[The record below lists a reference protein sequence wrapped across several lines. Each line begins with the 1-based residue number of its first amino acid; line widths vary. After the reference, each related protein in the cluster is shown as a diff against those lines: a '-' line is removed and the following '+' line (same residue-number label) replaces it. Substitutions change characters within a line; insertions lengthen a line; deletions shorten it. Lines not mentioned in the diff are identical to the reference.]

1 MIYLSFGF
9 FPPYVSVCFGQ
20 KIDNRSE
27 KNCRK
32 LPKNINNIYKFY
44 HFISQESTDLIVL
57 DSSLSLDDFDP
68 LNDNA
73 KRIPEV
79 PRRSFPPSVPQ
90 SINNPNYVSPQIQP
104 KGFSNPIYTF
114 YQPGQSMNYTK
125 PITTTTTTTSTTPS
139 PNPTTREDDKELLRK
154 YGLDRLNLIDN
165 QLGEI
170 TLNDHTPNPFAF
182 NSNRN
187 LNRTIDPF
195 LDNGTNGLK
204 TNGDI
209 QPKANNNWTTFD

>member
-1 MIYLSFGF
+1 MPF
-9 FPPYVSVCFGQ
+9 
-20 KIDNRSE
+20 
-27 KNCRK
+27 
-32 LPKNINNIYKFY
+32 
-44 HFISQESTDLIVL
+44 HSQDSTDLIVL

-79 PRRSFPPSVPQ
+79 PRRSFPSPVPPA
-90 SINNPNYVSPQIQP
+90 INNPSYVSSQIQP

-125 PITTTTTTTSTTPS
+125 KSTTSTTPS
-139 PNPTTREDDKELLRK
+139 PNPTIKEDDKELLRK

-165 QLGEI
+165 KLGEI
-170 TLNDHTPNPFAF
+170 TLNDHSANPFAF
-182 NSNRN
+182 NTNRN
-187 LNRTIDPF
+187 LTRTIDPF
-195 LDNGTNGLK
+195 LDNGTNVLK
-204 TNGDI
+204 KNGDI